1 MNRITWHHTGGGYK
15 PNATDLRS
23 YHRLIDGDGR
33 VHPGVHPI
41 SANAPGAS
49 MAAGTYA
56 AHTRGLNR
64 GAIGVSVCS
73 MVGGTWENPRSSR
86 AFPRSV
92 QIDALVQETV
102 ALCRQYNIRPVR
114 EHVLSHAEVELTLG
128 VKQRNKWDF
137 DYQVLTVT
145 RRNPIAIGD
154 EIRREVVLQLG
165 GTVIVPKAPPRP
177 MLNQGDT
184 GPHVVA
190 LQSALGIKGDGAFGP
205 RTRSAVASFQKSR
218 DLLPDGVVGSMTWAA
233 LGL

>member
-86 AFPRSV
+86 AFPRPV
-92 QIDALVQETV
+92 QLEALVRETV

-137 DYQVLTVT
+137 DYQVLTVA

-165 GTVIVPKAPPRP
+165 GRHRPRCRDP
-177 MLNQGDT
+177 TGRARHQGRRRVRPAD
-184 GPHVVA
+184 
-190 LQSALGIKGDGAFGP
+190 P
-205 RTRSAVASFQKSR
+205 RCCRKLSEITR
-218 DLLPDGVVGSMTWAA
+218 LAA
-233 LGL
+233 GRCRW